1 MNKEKLINYIKKSQ
15 KEYENTEIDL
25 LLDIL
30 VQKIR
35 SGEFDN
41 E

>member
-35 SGEFDN
+35 SDEFDN